1 MNTTSLQEDCLSL
14 AQEMTNEINGDLS
27 YVPDEDVNDLLSKVT
42 EDNIQEIASELAQLA
57 YWFNWCTL
65 IYPRSNHHSGL
76 KVTSL
81 VTSERLKLRQVLHS
95 LISEWLLKRIS
106 RWLHKVNTSIE
117 CIKHLKQLMIRN
129 LSPFVIMRSRCI
141 WSRRINGKSLNYT

>member
-57 YWFNWCTL
+57 YWFN
-65 IYPRSNHHSGL
+65 
-76 KVTSL
+76 
-81 VTSERLKLRQVLHS
+81 
-95 LISEWLLKRIS
+95 
-106 RWLHKVNTSIE
+106 
-117 CIKHLKQLMIRN
+117 
-129 LSPFVIMRSRCI
+129 
-141 WSRRINGKSLNYT
+141 